1 MKAFILMGILTTVVA
16 AILYTLGAHL
26 HYREFVWAIAIS
38 IVLLATHM
46 ANLAIYFSVAGKKPY
61 KWFD

>member
-26 HYREFVWAIAIS
+26 HYRELIWAIVIS

-46 ANLAIYFSVAGKKPY
+46 ANLAIYFNVAGKKPY
-61 KWFD
+61 KWFE

>member
-1 MKAFILMGILTTVVA
+1 MKAFILMGLLTAVVA
-16 AILYTLGAHL
+16 AILYTLGAHF
-26 HYREFVWAIAIS
+26 HYRELVWAIAIS